1 MFNSGIAAPND
12 EEALFV
18 NIRVLNELARAH
30 TNGCFTGAT
39 ANHSVCSDPLLYER
53 ETESLKGRC
62 RQGADALGQQ
72 YPGGIEEFMTVFEM
86 TNCGYAR
93 GMLLSSHQH
102 PTPTIAGP
110 RHTPTPPPQSAPLS
124 TATTGTPLS
133 EDLTH
138 ATSSHV
144 PKVDTD
150 WPEGPSYPSQQR
162 TDQGVLPI
170 EKIVEPLSSQQS
182 SVPSFVLPEEPSEP
196 STDTPPSTL
205 PMVLNDELK
214 AVPLGQGDKGKQR
227 GCFILSC
234 KLLELEKALQR
245 AELRQQRDL
254 MVKMVQEILSITTQ
268 YTKIPITPYPLA
280 PDLTPQ
286 GGSPLAVYLRSHDSH
301 THCSAMASL
310 SRWSSANSRQREM
323 ILLDDRV
330 IRELEEAQQESLR
343 LLSEWLRDVTTV
355 LYVDSHIINQH
366 TPQIRSNS

>member
-39 ANHSVCSDPLLYER
+39 ANHSVCSQPLVYER
-53 ETESLKGRC
+53 ETENLKVRC
-62 RQGADALGQQ
+62 RQGVDALVQQ

-102 PTPTIAGP
+102 PTPTMSGP
-110 RHTPTPPPQSAPLS
+110 PHTPTPPPQSAPLS
-124 TATTGTPLS
+124 TTNIQSLS

-138 ATSSHV
+138 ATSSHL
-144 PKVDTD
+144 PKEETD
-150 WPEGPSYPSQQR
+150 WPEGPSYPPQQR
-162 TDQGVLPI
+162 TDQGALPV
-170 EKIVEPLSSQQS
+170 EKIVEPHSSQHPS
-182 SVPSFVLPEEPSEP
+182 VPVPSFVLPEEPSEP
-196 STDTPPSTL
+196 STDTPSSTP
-205 PMVLNDELK
+205 PMVLNDESK

-245 AELRQQRDL
+245 ADLRQQRDL
-254 MVKMVQEILSITTQ
+254 MVKMVHEILSITAQ
-268 YTKIPITPYPLA
+268 YTKIPITPYPPA

-286 GGSPLAVYLRSHDSH
+286 GRSPLAVYLRSHDSH

-310 SRWSSANSRQREM
+310 SRWSSSNSRQREV

-330 IRELEEAQQESLR
+330 IRELEEAQQEALR
-343 LLSEWLRDVTTV
+343 LLKWHQT
-355 LYVDSHIINQH
+355 QH
-366 TPQIRSNS
+366 NSSSVPIRSNS